1 MVMLMEQALN
11 SGHNPS
17 QGESKMLIRGST
29 ILSKKLYKLTIGGG
43 VVFWVTTIA
52 ISLLPIAAEYR
63 SVFSKASIQ
72 TVWVASLPAGLI
84 IGCCASY
91 SLLRFFDKIPTKKPI
106 LKSVIISLIAL
117 VFMTVLNLAPH
128 SFLGQRDVLHYFLIG
143 IMLDAPRF
151 LFLGIVIGYLYLRLC
166 KGSDPSVNTFK
177 SSQAR

>member
-1 MVMLMEQALN
+1 ML
-11 SGHNPS
+11 
-17 QGESKMLIRGST
+17 KKGST
-29 ILSKKLYKLTIGGG
+29 SLSKKLFILTLGGG

-84 IGCCASY
+84 IG
-91 SLLRFFDKIPTKKPI
+91 I
-106 LKSVIISLIAL
+106 L
-117 VFMTVLNLAPH
+117 
-128 SFLGQRDVLHYFLIG
+128 
-143 IMLDAPRF
+143 LDAPRF
-151 LFLGIVIGYLYLRLC
+151 LFLGIAIGYLYRWLC